1 MKVNKIL
8 KHLRPKKAT
17 GPDKIPFKI
26 VKPAANIIDSYLT
39 NIIINSEL
47 PRNSFS
53 HSAKVASL
61 RPIFKRNDR
70 TSIKIIDQLAF

>member
-17 GPDKIPFKI
+17 GPDKIPIKT

-39 NIIINSEL
+39 NIINNEL